1 MQIDHIGYAVK
12 NIEKARS
19 MFESLGYHFEALCED
34 TDRNLWIQFG
44 ELDGYRIE
52 LISPFQKSIE
62 SSVDAYLQKIGP
74 TPYHICYRS
83 DSFDEDLEKL
93 RQQGFKVT
101 IAPRPAKA
109 FGGKRVVFLMNLQV
123 GLIEVVED

>member
-12 NIEKARS
+12 NIEKARG
-19 MFESLGYHFEALCED
+19 MFERLGYRFEALCED

-52 LISPFQKSIE
+52 LISSLQKNKE
-62 SSVDAYLQKIGP
+62 SPVDAYLQKLGP

-83 DSFDEDLEKL
+83 HAFDEDLEKL

-109 FGGKRVVFLMNLQV
+109 FGGKRVVFLMNLHV
-123 GLIEVVED
+123 GLIEVAEA